1 MIDLITYRLR
11 VGRFNG
17 SGPKKVRNIIKDR
30 KTNHFRD
37 TKMSNG
43 VFVFNTI
50 IYLLLTFLSLSLLIL
65 SYCNNHIFLNGGRD
79 WMFPDSR
86 SGIVGGLPFLS
97 LVYLKIAYLIL
108 IFKAVCKC
116 QYTVDHRHS
125 SILEFCVGT
134 PCHGHQN

>member
-17 SGPKKVRNIIKDR
+17 SGPKKVRNINKDR

-65 SYCNNHIFLNGGRD
+65 SYCNNHIFMNGGRD
-79 WMFPDSR
+79 WTFSYLR
-86 SGIVGGLPFLS
+86 GTGIVRGLPFLS
-97 LVYLKIAYLIL
+97 LVYLK
-108 IFKAVCKC
+108 
-116 QYTVDHRHS
+116 
-125 SILEFCVGT
+125 
-134 PCHGHQN
+134 